1 MGMTYH
7 FTFSAPATVTADK
20 LLKFLRKVE
29 KDANQM
35 GFRPTTVL
43 EAAFDTPERR
53 EFARRLTT
61 GPRLESEKLK
71 GVVVLHEGQVW
82 SHNPVH
88 GDCRVIPE
96 RGVVLVVTD
105 ERGCETVF
113 GFLKYPRALNDLNG
127 RDAVPTG
134 IGDRWIFRD
143 FVDSPDPRFRKIVKR
158 FADAGYVEAE
168 RDEFVAA

>member
-1 MGMTYH
+1 
-7 FTFSAPATVTADK
+7 
-20 LLKFLRKVE
+20 
-29 KDANQM
+29 M

-43 EAAFDTPERR
+43 EAEFDTPERR

-61 GPRLESEKLK
+61 GHRLESEKLK
-71 GVVVLHEGQVW
+71 GAVVLREGQVW

-113 GFLKYPRALNDLNG
+113 GFLKYPAALKDLNG
-127 RDAVPTG
+127 RDIVPTG
-134 IGDRWIFRD
+134 IWDRWIFRD
-143 FVDSPDPRFRKIVKR
+143 FVDSLDARFRKIVKR
-158 FADAGYVEAE
+158 FAEAGYVESE
-168 RDEFVAA
+168 KDEFVGARVP

>member
-1 MGMTYH
+1 MGLTYH
-7 FTFSAPATVTADK
+7 FTFSAPATVTADE

-29 KDANQM
+29 KDAKKM
-35 GFRPTTVL
+35 GFKPTTVL

-53 EFARRLTT
+53 EFARRLTS
-61 GPRLESEKLK
+61 GHRLESEKLK
-71 GVVVLHEGQVW
+71 GVVVLREGQVW

-96 RGVVLVVTD
+96 RGVVLVMTD

-113 GFLKYPRALNDLNG
+113 GFLKYPGALKDLNG

-143 FVDSPDPRFRKIVKR
+143 FVDSPDVRFRKIVKQ
-158 FADAGYVEAE
+158 FVDAGYVEAE
-168 RDEFVAA
+168 RDEFIAA

>member
-1 MGMTYH
+1 MGLTYH
-7 FTFSAPATVTADK
+7 FTFSAPASVMADE
-20 LLKFLRKVE
+20 LLNFLRKAE
-29 KDANQM
+29 KDAKKM

-43 EAAFDTPERR
+43 EAEFDTPERR

-61 GPRLESEKLK
+61 GHRLESEKLK
-71 GVVVLHEGQVW
+71 GVVVLREGQVW

-113 GFLKYPRALNDLNG
+113 GFLQYPGALKDLNG
-127 RDAVPTG
+127 RVATLPHIAGVG
-134 IGDRWIFRD
+134 
-143 FVDSPDPRFRKIVKR
+143 
-158 FADAGYVEAE
+158 FAHLP
-168 RDEFVAA
+168 